1 VEIVF
6 LLAGL
11 ALISIGIAIIVVE
24 VRARQGT
31 TPILA
36 RVVGFSAGKGTNP
49 NMSSFHPVAEYV
61 GLNGHKY
68 YVEGSVGSSSPLHAI
83 GDTVTVLSDPHEPE
97 RTVLKSSLSFLL
109 GAVLALMGLFCVAVF
124 RATFQAGIYSVVM
137 AAIVIG
143 GLALKI
149 RNAWRKP
156 PLSWKDWQLYRK
168 AMFSTRVF
176 TDDSKDQ
183 IRWIDPLRAAAALET
198 HRQANRFAV
207 PVLFVL
213 GIGLLLASYH
223 FHEKTAAFLQ
233 ISQSSPGLVVKLQE
247 KDSSDGDTTY
257 AAVVEYRDQ
266 RGENFDFVDSFS
278 SKPPTYF
285 AGQRV
290 IVLYNP
296 NDPDEAQIDRG
307 LWNYWLTALLGIP
320 GVSFVLCG
328 LYSVRRRFRR
338 LIPKT

>member
-1 VEIVF
+1 MEIVF

-11 ALISIGIAIIVVE
+11 AFIAIGIAIIVVE

-31 TPILA
+31 TPIRA
-36 RVVGFSAGKGTNP
+36 RVVGFSAGKGMNP
-49 NMSSFHPVAEYV
+49 NMSSFHTVAEYV
-61 GLNGHKY
+61 GLDGRKY

-97 RTVLKSSLSFLL
+97 RTVLKSSLSFVL

-124 RATFQAGIYSVVM
+124 RATFQTGIYSAVM

-149 RNAWRKP
+149 RSAWRNP
-156 PLSWKDWQLYRK
+156 PLSSKDWQLYRK
-168 AMFSTRVF
+168 EIFSTKVF

-183 IRWIDPLRAAAALET
+183 IRWIDPLRAAAAIET

-207 PVLFVL
+207 PILFVL
-213 GIGLLLASYH
+213 GIGLLLVSYH
-223 FHEKTAAFLQ
+223 FHEKTATFLQ
-233 ISQSSPGLVVKLQE
+233 ISQSAPGLVVKLRE

-266 RGENFDFVDSFS
+266 RGQSFDFVDSFS
-278 SKPPTYF
+278 SKPPAYF
-285 AGQRV
+285 AGQHV
-290 IVLYNP
+290 LVLYNP

-307 LWNYWLTALLGIP
+307 LWNYWFTALLGIP
-320 GVSFVLCG
+320 GALFVMCG